1 MLRIF
6 KYLHKTEWLY
16 LAVAV
21 LFITVSVWLD
31 LKLPGYMSQVTV
43 LVQSEGSNMGEIL
56 LNGGYMLLC
65 AIGSMAAAMAVGY
78 FAARVAAGLSM
89 RLRSG
94 LFEKT
99 LSFSMAEVNKFSIA
113 SLITRTTN
121 DINQVQLLIAM
132 GLMVL
137 VRAPIMAVWAVVK
150 ISGKNW
156 EWTAATGVAVL
167 VLVAMLAVVTS
178 ITLPRFR
185 KIQVLT
191 DNLNRVTRENLT
203 GIRVVRAYNA
213 EGYQTAKFEK
223 ANEDL
228 TNVHLTAMRTLAI
241 MFPGMGFIMS
251 GMSLSIY
258 WIGAY
263 VIRAAR
269 LEDRIFLF
277 SDMVVF
283 SSYAMQV
290 IFAFMMLSMVFV
302 MLPRAAVAARRI
314 LEVLDT
320 DVSIRDGSANE
331 GKPGAEGEIEFRNV
345 SFKYPDAADYVLRD
359 ISFTARKG
367 ETVAFIGATG
377 SGKTT
382 LVNLIPRFYDA
393 TEGEVLVDGRNVK
406 EYTLEALRR
415 RIGYVSQRAVLF
427 SGTVSSNV
435 AYGRIDAAG
444 PLSGGSGGTADTV
457 DGPDAA
463 GGTDTGSSLSGE
475 ELAAVKRAVEI
486 AQSRDFVEQMEGQ
499 YEGKVAQGGTNLSGG
514 QRQRLSIARAIFRKP
529 EILIFDDSFSALDYR
544 TDRALR
550 AALARETEGTT
561 VLIVAQRIGT
571 IRSAD
576 KIIVI
581 DEGRIV
587 GMGTHD
593 ELMASCPTYREIAY
607 SQLSKEELAHE
618 RQA

>member
-6 KYLHKTEWLY
+6 RYLRRTEWLY
-16 LAVAV
+16 LAIAVVFIVA
-21 LFITVSVWLD
+21 SVWLD
-31 LKLPGYMSQVTV
+31 LKLPGYMSKVTV
-43 LVQSEGSNMGEIL
+43 LVQSEGSNMGEIV
-56 LNGGYMLLC
+56 LNGAYMLLC
-65 AIGSMAAAMAVGY
+65 AIGGMACAMVVGY

-89 RLRSG
+89 RLRSA
-94 LFEKT
+94 LFDKT
-99 LSFSMAEVNKFSIA
+99 MSFSMSEVNRFSIA

-121 DINQVQLLIAM
+121 DINQVQLLVAM
-132 GLMVL
+132 GLLVL

-150 ISGKNW
+150 ISGKNG

-167 VLVAMLAVVTS
+167 VLLIMLSVVTA

-185 KIQVLT
+185 KIQALT

-213 EGYQTAKFEK
+213 EAYQTAKFEK

-228 TNVHLTAMRTLAI
+228 TNVHLMTSRTLAV

-251 GMSLSIY
+251 GMTLSIY

-263 VIRAAR
+263 VIQAAR
-269 LEDRIFLF
+269 MEERIFLF

-290 IFAFMMLSMVFV
+290 IFSFMMLSMIFV
-302 MLPRAAVAARRI
+302 MMPRAAVAARRI

-320 DVSIRDGSANE
+320 EVSIEDGAWTE
-331 GKPGAEGEIEFRNV
+331 GKPGAEGEIEFRGV

-367 ETVAFIGATG
+367 ETVAIIGATG

-393 TEGEVLVDGRNVK
+393 TEGEVLVSGRNVK
-406 EYTLEALRR
+406 EYTLEALRS
-415 RIGYVSQRAVLF
+415 RIGYAPQRAVLF

-435 AYGRIDAAG
+435 AYGRTG
-444 PLSGGSGGTADTV
+444 PSGPGSGGGADTADAA
-457 DGPDAA
+457 AA
-463 GGTDTGSSLSGE
+463 GSGSASGRADGAG
-475 ELAAVKRAVEI
+475 ELAAVKRAVDI
-486 AQSRDFVEQMEGQ
+486 AQAREFVERMEGR
-499 YEGKVAQGGTNLSGG
+499 YEGRIAQGGGNLSGG
-514 QRQRLSIARAIFRKP
+514 QKQRLSIARAICRKP

-544 TDRALR
+544 TDRELR
-550 AALARETEGTT
+550 AALARETKGTT

-571 IRSAD
+571 IRHAD
-576 KIIVI
+576 KILVI
-581 DEGRIV
+581 EEGRIV

-593 ELMASCPTYREIAY
+593 ELMASCPAYQEIAQ
-607 SQLSKEELAHE
+607 SQLSKEELAHG

>member
-6 KYLHKTEWLY
+6 KYLRKKEWMY

-21 LFITVSVWLD
+21 LFVVVSVWLD
-31 LKLPGYMSQVTV
+31 LKLPGYMSRVTV
-43 LVQSEGSNMGEIL
+43 LVQSEGSNMGEIM
-56 LNGGYMLLC
+56 LNGAYMLLC
-65 AIGSMAAAMAVGY
+65 AIGSMVSAMVVGY

-94 LFEKT
+94 LFDKT

-121 DINQVQLLIAM
+121 DINQVQILIAM

-167 VLVAMLAVVTS
+167 VLVVMLAVVTS

-185 KIQVLT
+185 KIQSLI

-228 TNVHLTAMRTLAI
+228 TGVGLTAFRTLAV

-251 GMSLSIY
+251 GLSLSIY

-263 VIRAAR
+263 VIQAAR

-320 DVSIRDGSANE
+320 GVSIEDGSETE

-435 AYGRIDAAG
+435 AYGR
-444 PLSGGSGGTADTV
+444 GGE
-457 DGPDAA
+457 
-463 GGTDTGSSLSGE
+463 GGTDSGE
-475 ELAAVKRAVEI
+475 GAQDEAAAVRRAVEI
-486 AQSRDFVEQMEGQ
+486 AQSRDFVEKMEGQ
-499 YEGKVAQGGTNLSGG
+499 YEGAVAQGGTNLSGG
-514 QRQRLSIARAIFRKP
+514 QKQRLSIARAIYRKP

-550 AALARETEGTT
+550 EALARETKGTT

-571 IRSAD
+571 IRNAD

-593 ELMASCPTYREIAY
+593 ELMASCPTYQEIAY
-607 SQLSKEELAHE
+607 SQLSKEELVHE